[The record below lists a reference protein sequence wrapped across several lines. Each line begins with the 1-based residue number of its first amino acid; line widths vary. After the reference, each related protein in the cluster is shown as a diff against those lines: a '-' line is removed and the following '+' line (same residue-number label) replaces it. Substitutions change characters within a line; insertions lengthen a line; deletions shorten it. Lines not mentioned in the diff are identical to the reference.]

1 MRVLVTMPAD
11 LRRDFFADRH
21 RERLAALGEVEYN
34 DTGDQFS
41 VRDLRERIAGA
52 DACVTGWG
60 SPAFEEEVVAAADE
74 LDVVVHTGGS
84 VAGYATDAL
93 YDAGVAVC
101 SANRVMAKFV
111 AEQVLGHVLA
121 AKRRLVAADRGMR
134 AGEYPRDQG
143 VTTLHGAAVGLIG
156 LGTVGRHLLP
166 LLAPFDATV
175 RVYDP
180 YVSPAEVAEYDFV
193 EQADL
198 ETALDSEVVSVHA
211 ARTPETRGMLGAEE
225 FAAIPDGA
233 LFVNTARAELT
244 VRDALVSELRSGRIE
259 AALDVFHEEPLPADS
274 PLRDLDNVQLTPHTG
289 GSQVREP
296 FTDAMIEEL
305 ERFDRGR
312 PLQHRIPREQ
322 FRTMTR

>member
-1 MRVLVTMPAD
+1 MHVLVTMPEG
-11 LRRDFFADRH
+11 LREDFFADRH
-21 RERLAALGEVEYN
+21 YDRLAALGGVEYN
-34 DTGDQFS
+34 GGGEQFS
-41 VRDLRERIAGA
+41 TGDLRERIPGV

-60 SPAFEEEVVAAADE
+60 SPEFDEAVLEAADE

-84 VAGYATDAL
+84 VAGYATEAL

-111 AEQVLGHVLA
+111 AEQVLGNVLA
-121 AKRRLVAADRGMR
+121 AKRRLVAADREMK
-134 AGEYPRDQG
+134 AGDYPRDQG
-143 VTTLHGAAVGLIG
+143 VTTLHGAEVGLIG

-175 RVYDP
+175 QVYDP
-180 YVSPAEVAEYDFV
+180 YVSPAEVAEYGFV

-225 FAAIPDGA
+225 FAAIPDDA

-244 VRDALVSELRSGRIE
+244 VQEALEAELRSDRIE
-259 AALDVFHEEPLPADS
+259 AALDVFHEEPLPEDS

-305 ERFDRGR
+305 ERFDEGR